1 MAEHAYMSEAKQEWL
16 DFAAKAPPPLEGS
29 LEFLRTSMARTK
41 AAMNEKTPM
50 PRESLKVE
58 DLSVPVRDGA
68 QIAVRFYKP
77 RGAVGLPVVVI
88 FHGGGF
94 ALGNLDNEEVSSR
107 VIADSCHAA
116 VFNVDYRLAPE
127 HPFPVGLHDSY
138 DVVKWIA
145 TNYESLKINPKRG
158 FVVGGFS
165 GGSNFAAVISQLA
178 RDERM
183 DPPITGQL
191 LSCPSVV
198 NRNHVPEEY
207 KDELQSVEQNANAPV
222 INIKSL
228 EIFEGHY
235 QVGDW
240 TDPMASPLLHPNL
253 SGLPK
258 AYFQVTGLDPLRDE
272 GLLYEKVLRRNSV
285 QTKLDIYPGLPHI
298 FWNFPGLPSSIKWKQ
313 DLTQGVEWLLEA

>member
-1 MAEHAYMSEAKQEWL
+1 MAEYAYMSEPKQEWL
-16 DFAAKAPPPLEGS
+16 DI
-29 LEFLRTSMARTK
+29 LREAMARTK

-50 PRESLKVE
+50 PRENLEVK

-77 RGAVGLPVVVI
+77 RGVVNLPVVVI

-94 ALGNLDNEEVSSR
+94 ELGNLDNEEVSSR

-116 VFNVDYRLAPE
+116 VLNVDYRLAPE

-138 DVVKWIA
+138 DVVKWVA
-145 TNYESLKINPKRG
+145 KNSESLEINPKRG
-158 FVVGGFS
+158 FIVGGFS

-178 RDERM
+178 RDEKI

-198 NRNHVPEEY
+198 HRNHVPEEY
-207 KDELQSVEQNANAPV
+207 KDEILSVKANANAPV

-228 EIFEGHY
+228 EIFEGWITH
-235 QVGDW
+235 
-240 TDPMASPLLHPNL
+240 
-253 SGLPK
+253 LP
-258 AYFQVTGLDPLRDE
+258 
-272 GLLYEKVLRRNSV
+272 
-285 QTKLDIYPGLPHI
+285 I
-298 FWNFPGLPSSIKWKQ
+298 FSRY
-313 DLTQGVEWLLEA
+313 